1 MDIHDL
7 VGEVVGIYIK
17 TEKNKPWELIQEGY
31 FKEGFGLI
39 GDIHSKEG
47 DRQVSILS
55 EKARNKLSSTEFM
68 GLCTERFH
76 ENIMVKDLNLNKLKV
91 GSKIIIGD
99 TIQEITEIGKSCF
112 PECNIIKK
120 GEICPLASEALFT
133 RVKKGGNIKI
143 GDYVNIKDSLY
154 SYVESYKYVNQI
166 VDSIPLGYMISDL
179 YGNIEIVNKQM
190 LDMFGYR
197 MEDIKGKRVLDLFKG
212 WATVKNLITS
222 YNTFTDE
229 EVLVNAKTNKVRFNL
244 NASPLLNYEGEV
256 VGIIY
261 IFNDVK
267 KERKLANKLM
277 GRQAIYTFDKIIG
290 NDEGFKRLIDF
301 SKEIADS
308 RSTILI
314 TGESGTGKE
323 ILAQSIHNYSNRREE
338 PFVAI
343 NSGAIPKSLIE
354 SELFGYEEG
363 AFTGAKKGGQPGKFE
378 IADKGTIFLD
388 EIGEMPYD
396 MQTRLLRVIEEGT
409 ISRVGATSQKVVD
422 VRIIAASNR
431 DLEEEVRKGN
441 FRKDLFY
448 RLNVLPIEIPPLRK
462 RKGDIP
468 LLVDYFMEKISM
480 RLNKKKVHI
489 SKTDMDK
496 LMDYKWPGNIRELEN
511 LIELI
516 VNVGYIPT
524 KITEGNLES
533 DIKKDTN
540 ARAEEL
546 SLDYVEK
553 IHIAK
558 VLKMYSGNITH
569 AAKVLGIGRNTLYR
583 KIKKHGIE

>member
-91 GSKIIIGD
+91 GSTIIIGD

>member
-1 MDIHDL
+1 MDIHDP

-489 SKTDMDK
+489 SKADMDK

>member
-1 MDIHDL
+1 MDIHDP

-409 ISRVGATSQKVVD
+409 ISRIGATSQKVVD

>member
-1 MDIHDL
+1 MDIHDP

-31 FKEGFGLI
+31 FKESFGLI

-91 GSKIIIGD
+91 GSTIIIGD

-166 VDSIPLGYMISDL
+166 VDSIPLGCMISDL

-489 SKTDMDK
+489 SKADMDK

>member
-1 MDIHDL
+1 MDIHDP

-91 GSKIIIGD
+91 GSTIIIGD

-540 ARAEEL
+540 AKAEEL

>member
-91 GSKIIIGD
+91 GSTIIIGD

-489 SKTDMDK
+489 SKADMDK

>member
-1 MDIHDL
+1 MDIHDP

>member
-540 ARAEEL
+540 AKAEEL

>member
-489 SKTDMDK
+489 SKADMDK

>member
-1 MDIHDL
+1 
-7 VGEVVGIYIK
+7 
-17 TEKNKPWELIQEGY
+17 
-31 FKEGFGLI
+31 
-39 GDIHSKEG
+39 
-47 DRQVSILS
+47 
-55 EKARNKLSSTEFM
+55 
-68 GLCTERFH
+68 
-76 ENIMVKDLNLNKLKV
+76 MVKDLNLNKLKV
-91 GSKIIIGD
+91 GSTIIIGD

>member
-1 MDIHDL
+1 MDIHDP

-91 GSKIIIGD
+91 GSTIIIGD

>member
-1 MDIHDL
+1 MDIHDP

-197 MEDIKGKRVLDLFKG
+197 MEVIKGKRVLDLFKG